1 MSHISNMTTKAVGGG
16 NSPFVNDNPGQGR
29 TQIAGYSTER
39 TKPTTLG
46 ARGPL
51 SELYNT
57 NKKRAT
63 WSYPENIGTGPFQNW
78 ILFDILESVQTA
90 GAESGGNQF
99 GTLGGVT
106 NKVFSGGPGQQG
118 ISYLTKTISSVLK
131 GGAVEKGLNYLGIS
145 NMELFSAAQKV
156 RATTKSIA
164 LYVPNTIVFNQANE
178 FSTPSLTDQ
187 LGIILGGA
195 EALQGTQNGSR
206 MSASA
211 LYGLE
216 AAARGAAK
224 SFGGGDDM
232 RDMILYNT
240 GGVAINPQL
249 EVLFKQTGLRTF
261 QFDFLM
267 AARTRTE
274 MAAIHDIVN
283 QFRHA
288 AAPSFAQGGA
298 GRYLVPPSEFD
309 ISFKF
314 AGADNIM
321 IPKISTCVIDS
332 VSCDYAPSGAFA
344 TVESGRP
351 VSIRLQLAFKEVD
364 LITKERIVQGF

>member
-1 MSHISNMTTKAVGGG
+1 
-16 NSPFVNDNPGQGR
+16 
-29 TQIAGYSTER
+29 
-39 TKPTTLG
+39 
-46 ARGPL
+46 
-51 SELYNT
+51 
-57 NKKRAT
+57 
-63 WSYPENIGTGPFQNW
+63 
-78 ILFDILESVQTA
+78 
-90 GAESGGNQF
+90 
-99 GTLGGVT
+99 
-106 NKVFSGGPGQQG
+106 
-118 ISYLTKTISSVLK
+118 
-131 GGAVEKGLNYLGIS
+131 
-145 NMELFSAAQKV
+145 MELFSAAQKV

-187 LGIILGGA
+187 LGLILGGA

-216 AAARGAAK
+216 AAAKKIA
-224 SFGGGDDM
+224 GGKGEMADM
-232 RDMILYNT
+232 LLMNT

-288 AAPSFAQGGA
+288 AAPSFAEGGA

-351 VSIRLQLAFKEVD
+351 VAIRLQLAFKEVD